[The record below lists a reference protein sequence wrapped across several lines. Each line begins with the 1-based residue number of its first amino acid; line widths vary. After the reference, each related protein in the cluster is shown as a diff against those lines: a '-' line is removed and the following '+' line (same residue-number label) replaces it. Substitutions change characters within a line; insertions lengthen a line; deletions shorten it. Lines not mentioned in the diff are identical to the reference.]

1 MGISRTVHLID
12 ASPYIFRAYF
22 ALPESITDRSGE
34 PAQATWGFGAFLLQY
49 VEEQEPTHLGV
60 AFDESL
66 STSFRNELY
75 PAYKA
80 QRELPPEDLAAQ
92 LRDCRELAA
101 GLGAATFVD
110 PRYEADDLIGT
121 LTHQL
126 LRLGHR
132 VVVVSP
138 DKDLTQLVNRRVEM
152 HDVARGR
159 RFDAA
164 GVHATFGVRP
174 EQIPDFLGLAGD
186 AVDNIPGVAGIGN
199 KTAAALLAVFDD
211 LESIYVDVGRVAGLP
226 LRGAASVCEKLRR
239 DRDRAFLSR
248 ELATIARDAPCRARL
263 REMRLTGPDADRL
276 QPLLERLGFESLQE
290 RIRRVL

>member
-1 MGISRTVHLID
+1 MGTARTIHLID

-22 ALPESITDRSGE
+22 ALPESITDAAGG

-49 VEEQEPTHLGV
+49 VEEQQPTHLGV

-66 STSFRNELY
+66 STSFRNEIY
-75 PAYKA
+75 PDYKA
-80 QRELPPEDLAAQ
+80 QRELPPEALEAQ
-92 LRDCRELAA
+92 LHDCRELAA
-101 GLGAATFVD
+101 AFGAATYVD

-126 LRLGHR
+126 LRAGHR

-138 DKDLTQLVNRRVEM
+138 DKDLTQLVTRRVEM

-159 RFDAA
+159 RYDAA
-164 GVHATFGVRP
+164 GVHAAFGVRP
-174 EQIPDFLGLAGD
+174 EQIPDYLGLAGD
-186 AVDNIPGVAGIGN
+186 AVDNIPGVAGIGV
-199 KTAAALLAVFDD
+199 KTAAALLAAFDD
-211 LESIYVDVGRVAGLP
+211 LESLYADVDLVAGLS

-263 REMRLTGPDADRL
+263 REMRLTGPDDERL
-276 QPLLERLGFESLQE
+276 APLLERLGFESLGE
-290 RIRRVL
+290 RVRRTL